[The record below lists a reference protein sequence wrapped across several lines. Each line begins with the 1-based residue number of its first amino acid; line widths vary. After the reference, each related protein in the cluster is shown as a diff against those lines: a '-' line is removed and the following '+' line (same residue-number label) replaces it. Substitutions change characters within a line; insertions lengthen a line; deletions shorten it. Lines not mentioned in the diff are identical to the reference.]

1 MPPYT
6 VMVDDNFH
14 YMQKDERQEHGTFAT
29 VEEALQACRTLVDD
43 WLAHNHQPGMTAD
56 KLIELYAFFG
66 DDPFIVGGP
75 PGTIL
80 FSGRDYARDRVAAI
94 CGEASS

>member
-14 YMQKDERQEHGTFAT
+14 YMDKDERREHGTFST
-29 VEEALQACRTLVDD
+29 VEEALQACRTLVDE

-66 DDPFIVGGP
+66 DDPFIVRGP
-75 PGTIL
+75 PGIVL

-94 CGEASS
+94 YGGTSS

>member
-1 MPPYT
+1 M
-6 VMVDDNFH
+6 
-14 YMQKDERQEHGTFAT
+14 
-29 VEEALQACRTLVDD
+29 LVDE

-80 FSGRDYARDRVAAI
+80 FSARDYARERVAAI
-94 CGEASS
+94 CGGVCGRASS